1 MPEETTPSIAMPREN
16 TLPKDPEKRRIL
28 GEFYDTYKNKQWFW
42 RAEYIEKH
50 PTHMCDTLVIYSKY
64 NPVLEMKDI
73 LMFVDK
79 YKIAYEI
86 VSMSHE
92 G

>member
-1 MPEETTPSIAMPREN
+1 MAEETLSIAMPREN

-28 GEFYDTYKNKQWFW
+28 GEFYDINKNKQWFW
-42 RAEYIEKH
+42 RAEYIENH
-50 PTHMCDTLVIYSKY
+50 PTHMCDTLVIYPKY

-73 LMFVDK
+73 LTFGDK
-79 YKIAYEI
+79 YKIALEI
-86 VSMSHE
+86 VPLSHE